1 MPIRSSRTARFA
13 DRQDA
18 GRQLARAVARLRFV
32 DPVVL
37 ALPRGGVPVGAEV
50 AARLGAPLDVLIVRK
65 LGCPGHPE
73 LGVGAIA
80 EDGVEIHNDDLIS
93 RLGITAAELAA
104 VAAAE
109 HAEADRRARRYRG
122 HRPPV
127 PVRGRTA
134 IIVDDGLATGY
145 TARAAIAVVRSRQ
158 PDTIVL
164 AVPVAPSATVEA
176 LRSVVDDL
184 VCLRSPARFIAIGQ
198 WYADFRQVPDDMV
211 TALLARQHTRGTGEA
226 PRRTSSEPVRRDV
239 RIPARATRL
248 PGTLTVPPDPVGL
261 VIFAHGSGSS
271 RHSPRNVAVAR
282 TLNAGGLATLL
293 FDLLDDREAAD
304 RGNVF
309 DIELLAER
317 LQAASA
323 WAEAQR
329 ETHDLRIGYFGASTG
344 AAAALVAAARRPTVA
359 AVVSRGGRPDL
370 AGGLLRDVSAPTLLI
385 VGGHDAPVV
394 ELNEHAL
401 EQLGDGRR
409 LEIVP
414 GATHLFAEPGA
425 LERVAELA
433 TDWFTAHLPRP
444 DAGAADPTL
453 SRPTAPTRT
462 PPDTGA

>member
-1 MPIRSSRTARFA
+1 MPTRSPRTARFV

-18 GRQLARAVARLRFV
+18 GRQLAAALARRRSAN
-32 DPVVL
+32 PVVL

-65 LGCPGHPE
+65 LGCPGRPE

-109 HAEADRRARRYRG
+109 HAEADRRARRYRAQ
-122 HRPPV
+122 RPPV

-158 PDTIVL
+158 PGMIVV
-164 AVPVAPSATVEA
+164 AVPVAPQATVEA
-176 LRSVVDDL
+176 LEAVADAV
-184 VCLRSPARFIAIGQ
+184 VCLRTPARFIAIGQ
-198 WYADFRQVPDDMV
+198 WYTDFRQVGDDEV
-211 TALLARQHTRGTGEA
+211 AALLAREPEGGRGPARAHPSSGPVQGE
-226 PRRTSSEPVRRDV
+226 V
-239 RIPARATRL
+239 RIRADATRL
-248 PGTLTVPPDPVGL
+248 PGTLTVPQDPVGL
-261 VIFAHGSGSS
+261 VVFAHGSGSS

-282 TLNAGGLATLL
+282 ALNARGLATLL
-293 FDLLDDREAAD
+293 FDLLDEREATD

-309 DIELLAER
+309 DIELLADR
-317 LQAASA
+317 LVAATA

-329 ETHDLRIGYFGASTG
+329 QTRDLRIGYFGASTG
-344 AAAALVAAARRPTVA
+344 AAAALVAAAGRPTVA

-370 AGGLLRDVSAPTLLI
+370 AGELLRHVSAPTLLI
-385 VGGHDAPVV
+385 VGGRDTPVV
-394 ELNEHAL
+394 ELNRRAL
-401 EQLGDGRR
+401 DQLSGGRR

-425 LERVAELA
+425 LERVAGLA
-433 TDWFTAHLPRP
+433 GDWFTTHLPRP
-444 DAGAADPTL
+444 DGGAAQPGADPTDH
-453 SRPTAPTRT
+453 AEEEATRRR
-462 PPDTGA
+462 A